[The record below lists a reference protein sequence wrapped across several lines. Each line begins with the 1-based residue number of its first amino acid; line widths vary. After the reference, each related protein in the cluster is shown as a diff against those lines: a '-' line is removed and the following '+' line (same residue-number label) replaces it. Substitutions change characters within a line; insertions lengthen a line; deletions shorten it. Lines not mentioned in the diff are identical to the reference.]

1 MSRQSKR
8 QLREQL
14 RRQTESYLSAGGEIK
29 SVSPGATGLAKFSAG
44 RSQSEL
50 FIGAPRQSRTY
61 LNEAVAALDKRK
73 QSAKT
78 GYKASK
84 PATRRRKKMIYDDF
98 GEPLR
103 EIWVEE

>member
-8 QLREQL
+8 QIREQL

-29 SVSPGATGLAKFSAG
+29 TVSQGETGLAKFSAG

-73 QSAKT
+73 QSTKAAKAAKT
-78 GYKASK
+78 
-84 PATRRRKKMIYDDF
+84 PTRRRKKIIYDDF

-103 EIWVEE
+103 EVWVEE